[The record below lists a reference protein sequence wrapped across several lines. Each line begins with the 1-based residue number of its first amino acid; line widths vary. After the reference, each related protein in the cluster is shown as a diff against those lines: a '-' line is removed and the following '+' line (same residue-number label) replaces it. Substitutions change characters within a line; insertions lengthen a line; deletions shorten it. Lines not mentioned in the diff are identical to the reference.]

1 MPPDEPFIE
10 KHTDGQRDRGK
21 EKQGEME
28 REEAERWRSF
38 GVVGR
43 DLKKK
48 KMPVH
53 SHLIHTSSLLA
64 RQI

>member
-48 KMPVH
+48 NAGP
-53 SHLIHTSSLLA
+53 LTSYPH
-64 RQI
+64 I